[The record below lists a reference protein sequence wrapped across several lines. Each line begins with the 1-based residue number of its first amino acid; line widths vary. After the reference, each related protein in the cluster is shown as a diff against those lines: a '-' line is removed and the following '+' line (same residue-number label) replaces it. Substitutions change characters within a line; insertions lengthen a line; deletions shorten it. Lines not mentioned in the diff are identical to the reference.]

1 MRAVMKFGGHCVEDG
16 TMIRR
21 SCSIVKKYVEDGW
34 QVVAVV
40 SAMAGVTDG
49 LLEALTRAEA
59 GDSRFIEDFVNKL
72 RGQHLKAAELAIV
85 DEELRRAVVD
95 EVERKLNEME
105 RALLVMCQLKEVSP
119 RGRDYVL
126 SFGER
131 LSARI
136 FTGSLL
142 DMGVRAKYL
151 TGWEAGIIT
160 DDRFGAAN
168 PIKPLTYEQIRE
180 RLGALLAKGVTPV
193 VTGFIASTADGVI
206 TTLGRGGSDLTA
218 TIIGGALKVD
228 EIVLWKDVE
237 GVMTADPKLVPE
249 ARVVPVMSYEE
260 VTELAYFG
268 AKVIHPLALDPAAE
282 AGVPI
287 RVKGIFNPLAQGT
300 LITKDSGVEGVVKA
314 VTMVKDVAT
323 INVSSTRMLEA
334 PAMTIEI
341 LKALNEVGARPLMI
355 SQGSSQA
362 STSLVI
368 PRGLLDKAVR
378 SIRRRLADESYRI
391 EAEDDVCIVAV
402 IGAGMRGRPGVAAR
416 VFKAVADEGV
426 NVRMIAQG
434 SSELNIS
441 FVVKAADGVRALR
454 ALHREFGLHGNL

>member
-1 MRAVMKFGGHCVEDG
+1 MRAVMKFGGRCVEDG
-16 TMIRR
+16 AMVRR
-21 SCSIVKKYVEDGW
+21 SCGIVKKYVEEGW
-34 QVVAVV
+34 QVVVVV

-49 LLEALTRAEA
+49 LLEALDRAET
-59 GDSRFIEDFVNKL
+59 GDLGFVEGFVSKL
-72 RGQHLKAAELAIV
+72 RGQHLKAAEIAIV
-85 DEELRRAVVD
+85 DGGIKRAVVD
-95 EVERKLNEME
+95 EVERGLDEVE

-136 FTGSLL
+136 FAGSLL

-151 TGWEAGIIT
+151 TGWEAGIVT
-160 DDRFGAAN
+160 DDRFGAAK

-180 RLGALLAKGVTPV
+180 RLGALLTEGVTPV
-193 VTGFIASTADGVI
+193 VTGFIASTADGVV

-218 TIIGGALKVD
+218 TIIGSALKVD
-228 EIVLWKDVE
+228 EIILWKDVE
-237 GVMTADPKLVPE
+237 GVMSADPKLVPE

-300 LITKDSGVEGVVKA
+300 LITRNSGAEGVVKA
-314 VTMVKDVAT
+314 VTIVKDVAT

-334 PAMTIEI
+334 PAMTIEV
-341 LKALNEVGARPLMI
+341 LKALNEVGAQPLMI

-362 STSLVI
+362 SASLVI
-368 PRGLLDKAVR
+368 PRSLVDKAVR
-378 SIRRRLADESYRI
+378 SVRRRLADESYRI
-391 EAEDDVCIVAV
+391 EAEDDVCVVAV
-402 IGAGMRGRPGVAAR
+402 IGAGMKGRPGVAAR
-416 VFKAVADEGV
+416 VFKAVADEGI
-426 NVRMIAQG
+426 NIRMIAQG

-441 FVVKAADGVRALR
+441 FVVKEEDGVRALR
-454 ALHREFGLHGNL
+454 ALHKEFGLNGNP